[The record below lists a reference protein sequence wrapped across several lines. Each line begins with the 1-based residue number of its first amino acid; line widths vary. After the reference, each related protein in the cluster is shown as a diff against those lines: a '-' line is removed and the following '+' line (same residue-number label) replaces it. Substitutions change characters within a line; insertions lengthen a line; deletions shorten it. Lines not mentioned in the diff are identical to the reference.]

1 MTIRARLSFEY
12 ETQLLP
18 TSFIEEK
25 KMLDEIAVNFANL
38 LVLEILEHKNNDDF
52 TFYLSLDN
60 KVESM

>member
-25 KMLDEIAVNFANL
+25 QMLDEIVVNFANL